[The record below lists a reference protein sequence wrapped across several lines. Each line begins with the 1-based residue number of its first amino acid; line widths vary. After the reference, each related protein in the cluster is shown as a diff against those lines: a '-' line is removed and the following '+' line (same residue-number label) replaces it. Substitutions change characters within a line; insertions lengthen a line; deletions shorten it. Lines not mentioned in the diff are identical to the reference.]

1 MKIGFVMDP
10 IEKVNVFAD
19 TTFAL
24 MLSAQQRGHEVY
36 YIRPRDLAAEGDE
49 AWAVVQ
55 HVELR
60 QDPKDPVTF
69 GAATYE
75 PLHALDC
82 VWMRKD
88 PPFDVPYLYEVAILE
103 LAAEKGCFI
112 MNSPRGLR
120 DANEKLYALHFAAVT
135 PETVVT
141 NLGRRIKD
149 FMNDH
154 GGKAVLKPLG
164 GHGGEGIF
172 VVDQDDRNINVIIEL
187 STNHETRHIMVQ
199 SYVPE
204 ARLGDKRIIML
215 DGEPLGAI
223 MRVPL
228 ETEHRSN
235 MHVGGRVEKTEL
247 TARDLEICALVGP
260 RLKADGLY
268 FVGLDVIGGYLT
280 EVNVTSPTGIQE
292 MSRLNEV
299 DGAALV
305 IEWIESKVHTPG

>member
-19 TTFAL
+19 TTFAM
-24 MLSAQQRGHEVY
+24 MLAAQARGHEVY
-36 YIRPRDLAAEGDE
+36 YIRPGDLAAENNE

-60 QDPKDPVTF
+60 QDPNDPVSF

-75 PLHALDC
+75 PLHVLDV

-88 PPFDVPYLYEVAILE
+88 PPFDVPYLYEVALLE
-103 LAAEKGCFI
+103 LAGEHGCFI
-112 MNSPRGLR
+112 MNSPHGLR
-120 DANEKLYALHFAAVT
+120 AANEKLYSLHF
-135 PETVVT
+135 PEVIPDTLVT
-141 NLGRRIKD
+141 NLARRIKD
-149 FMNDH
+149 FMADH

-172 VVDQDDRNINVIIEL
+172 VVDQDDRNINVILEL
-187 STNHETRHIMVQ
+187 STAHQSRHIMCQ
-199 SYVPE
+199 AYVPD

-215 DGEPLGAI
+215 DGKPLGAI
-223 MRVPL
+223 LRVPL
-228 ETEHRSN
+228 ESEHRSN
-235 MHVGGRVEKTEL
+235 IHVGGKVEKTEL
-247 TARDLEICALVGP
+247 TERDLEICNIVGP
-260 RLKADGLY
+260 RLKQDGLY

-292 MSRLNEV
+292 MSRLNGV
-299 DGAALV
+299 DGAGMV
-305 IEWIESKVHTPG
+305 IEWIEERVVRG